1 MGTDL
6 ENQIMGS
13 RTVQYLN
20 GFTQNGSTKGQ
31 YFGEVSV
38 QTEKPH
44 GRGIMLYDNGYLHIN
59 YWQNGDYAD
68 GKYVKI
74 NILTGTFWVDN
85 KFTKTDEAGKKTK
98 HMKGTRYDE
107 DGTSELYSF

>member
-1 MGTDL
+1 
-6 ENQIMGS
+6 
-13 RTVQYLN
+13 
-20 GFTQNGSTKGQ
+20 
-31 YFGEVSV
+31 
-38 QTEKPH
+38 
-44 GRGIMLYDNGYLHIN
+44 MLYDNGYLHIN

-68 GKYVKI
+68 GKYIKI